1 MSTTT
6 VDELHKSIRDT
17 VRLHSGLFVAQ
28 GIIMT
33 LLGIAAVIWPHISS
47 VAVDFYVGWLFVFSG
62 VMALGMMFFAPAVSG
77 FFWSLFTG
85 AVSLFAGMLL
95 LWHPIQGVATLT
107 LVLVAFFVAEGVF
120 QTAGAFAARAI
131 FPDSWGWMLIS
142 GVIDLVL
149 AGLIIAGWP
158 GSAAWALGIIVG
170 VNLLSSGVAVTMVAT
185 TVRGAVGVADKALG

>member
-6 VDELHKSIRDT
+6 VDDLHKSIRDT

-33 LLGIAAVIWPHISS
+33 LLGIAAIIWPHISS

-62 VMALGMMFFAPAVSG
+62 ITALGMMFFAPGVSS

-85 AVSLFAGMLL
+85 ALALFAGVLL
-95 LWHPIQGVATLT
+95 LWHPVQGVTTLT
-107 LVLVAFFVAEGVF
+107 LVLVAFFIAEGVF
-120 QTAGAFAARAI
+120 QTAGAFAARGV
-131 FPDSWGWMLIS
+131 FPESWGWMLVS

-158 GSAAWALGIIVG
+158 GSAAWALGIVVG
-170 VNLLSSGVAVTMVAT
+170 VNLISSGVAITMVAT
-185 TVRGAVGVADKALG
+185 TVRGVVRTAEKAFG

>member
-1 MSTTT
+1 MATTT
-6 VDELHKSIRDT
+6 VDDPHNSIRDT

-33 LLGIAAVIWPHISS
+33 LLGIAAVVWPHISS

-62 VMALGMMFFAPAVSG
+62 IMALGMMFFAPGASG

-85 AVSLFAGMLL
+85 ALALFAGVLL
-95 LWHPIQGVATLT
+95 LWHPVQGVATLT
-107 LVLVAFFVAEGVF
+107 LVLVAFFIAEGVF
-120 QTAGAFAARAI
+120 QTAGAFAARSI
-131 FPDSWGWMLIS
+131 FPESWGWMLIS

-170 VNLLSSGVAVTMVAT
+170 VNLISSGVAITMVAT
-185 TVRGAVGVADKALG
+185 TVRGVVRVADKALG